1 MQEITMDHR
10 DRLILA
16 LSALVN
22 AEREAR
28 EALQEAVAAG
38 ALPADMRAG
47 LADRDGRSV
56 SEDDMEAARAFVL
69 PTRPN
74 AGLDT

>member
-1 MQEITMDHR
+1 MDHR

-28 EALQEAVAAG
+28 EALQDAVAAS
-38 ALPADMRAG
+38 ALPAETCAA
-47 LADRDGRSV
+47 LADRNFRAV
-56 SEDDMEAARAFVL
+56 SDDDLDEARAFIL
-69 PTRPN
+69 PVRSTIR
-74 AGLDT
+74 LDT

>member
-1 MQEITMDHR
+1 MDHR

-28 EALQEAVAAG
+28 EALQDAIAEGVFSPEMRM
-38 ALPADMRAG
+38 ALS
-47 LADRDGRSV
+47 DRNERSV
-56 SEDDMEAARAFVL
+56 SEDDMDAARAFML
-69 PTRPN
+69 PVQSTIR
-74 AGLDT
+74 LDT

>member
-28 EALQEAVAAG
+28 EALQDAVAAG
-38 ALPADMRAG
+38 VFSPEMRMG
-47 LADRDGRSV
+47 LADRSARTLSD
-56 SEDDMEAARAFVL
+56 DDMDAARAFVL
-69 PTRPN
+69 PVRSTIR
-74 AGLDT
+74 LDT

>member
-1 MQEITMDHR
+1 MDHR

-28 EALQEAVAAG
+28 EALQDAMAAG
-38 ALPADMRAG
+38 VFSAEMQSALATPSQQFAN
-47 LADRDGRSV
+47 
-56 SEDDMEAARAFVL
+56 EDDLEAARAFL
-69 PTRPN
+69 MPAKSTIRL
-74 AGLDT
+74 AT